1 MRRLI
6 LSLLL
11 AAASPLLAA
20 CNPYMAAIGVA
31 TQTYD
36 VATDPR
42 SLATQASDTEVE
54 AKINAALLESPVPGA
69 SSLTALC
76 RRGVVVLCG
85 VVPPGS
91 QAGQAALQIART
103 TSGVRRVETFF
114 VRDQPSKTA
123 DFELASQVK
132 AAFVADASLVADDVD
147 VRVYAGNV
155 VLVGVVSSDDQ
166 KQRFVDD
173 AFSVAGVASVHS
185 YIQVRS

>member
-6 LSLLL
+6 L
-11 AAASPLLAA
+11 PLLAA
-20 CNPYMAAIGVA
+20 VPLLAGCNPYMAAIGVA

-36 VATDPR
+36 AATDPR

-54 AKINAALLESPVPGA
+54 ARINGALLESPVPGT
-69 SSLTALC
+69 SSLSALC
-76 RRGVVVLCG
+76 RRGVVVLSG

-91 QAGQAALQIART
+91 DAGRAAVEIARN

-114 VRDQPSKTA
+114 VRAQPSKTT

-132 AAFVADASLVADDVD
+132 AAFVADPNVVADDVD

-155 VLVGVVSSDDQ
+155 VLIGVVSSSSQ
-166 KQRFVDD
+166 KERFVDD
-173 AFSVAGVASVHS
+173 AFAVSGVVSVHS

>member
-1 MRRLI
+1 MRRLM
-6 LSLLL
+6 LPLL
-11 AAASPLLAA
+11 AAAPLLAG

-54 AKINAALLESPVPGA
+54 AKINAALFESPVPGV
-69 SSLTALC
+69 SGLSVFC
-76 RRGVVVLCG
+76 RMGVVVLAG

-91 QAGQAALQIART
+91 SAGLAAVDIARH

-114 VRDQPSKTA
+114 VRSQPSKTA
-123 DFELASQVK
+123 DFELASQIK
-132 AAFVADASLVADDVD
+132 AAFVADPSIVADDVD
-147 VRVYAGNV
+147 VRVFAGNA
-155 VLVGVVSSDDQ
+155 VLVGVVSSDQQ

-173 AFSVAGVASVHS
+173 AFSVAGVVSVHS
-185 YIQVRS
+185 YIQVKQ